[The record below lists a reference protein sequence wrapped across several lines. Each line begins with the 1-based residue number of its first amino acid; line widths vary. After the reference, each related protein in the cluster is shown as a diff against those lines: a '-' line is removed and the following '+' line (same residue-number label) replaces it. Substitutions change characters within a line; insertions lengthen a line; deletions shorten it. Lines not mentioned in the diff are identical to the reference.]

1 MFDIVSEVQD
11 IAPRWWNFGLAVHLL
26 PQVLDKIQAKFP
38 IPDPERCL
46 SLVLEELL
54 KKNHDVKKCG
64 PPSWRM
70 IVQAVGNR
78 AGGGDRALA
87 KKIAMSHCKP
97 GTYL

>member
-1 MFDIVSEVQD
+1 MFDIISEIQD
-11 IAPRWWNFGLAVHLL
+11 IAPRWWHFGLAVHLL

-38 IPDPERCL
+38 IPDPDKCL

-54 KKNHDVKKCG
+54 KKNYSFEKFG
-64 PPSWRM
+64 PPSWKV

-87 KKIAMSHCKP
+87 EKIAKSHCIP
-97 GTYL
+97 GAH